1 MVSGSA
7 ILRSVDARLSVFLD
21 VAAFYILFGVFL
33 SFCFGFFFVL
43 FFFFFPRYM
52 KICNTCL
59 YHVEKLSDY

>member
-43 FFFFFPRYM
+43 FFFFFPD
-52 KICNTCL
+52 I
-59 YHVEKLSDY
+59 

>member
-33 SFCFGFFFVL
+33 FVL
-43 FFFFFPRYM
+43 FSPRYM

-59 YHVEKLSDY
+59 YHVEKLSNY